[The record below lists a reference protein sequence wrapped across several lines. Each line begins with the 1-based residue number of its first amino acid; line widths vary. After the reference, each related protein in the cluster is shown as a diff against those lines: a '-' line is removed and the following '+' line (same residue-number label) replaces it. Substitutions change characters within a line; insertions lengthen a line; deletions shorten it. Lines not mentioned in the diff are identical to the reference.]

1 MFEDDLDME
10 EGFYGMGFDEEVS
23 DSDRPFKKKNRKR
36 KPRLEEDDEDVLS
49 VRQEADDGSAEAE
62 SYAQYEKQ
70 LFTEQNVIEELD
82 EEAEAFPDE
91 EEAEEEEHPE
101 KAKLKREIKA
111 QALARLE
118 DGARDLKDFQ
128 DIIDWWDKNDRARE
142 RRERRYE
149 LLRSGDDLP
158 LDFGARLDG
167 HNFPNTMN
175 EAVERQVQK
184 GEFIEALFDCPY
196 ELHELVT
203 EPYIALLLYDLP
215 EKDKELLYQCAVR
228 QYSSVKIAAIRGQS
242 DRNVRKVRATML
254 KRIQKK
260 LLQYLSSGDRDL
272 TDLTLAEKHFL
283 KNYTKGS

>member
-1 MFEDDLDME
+1 MFENDLDMDQD
-10 EGFYGMGFDEEVS
+10 FYSDWFGDEEAADTIS
-23 DSDRPFKKKNRKR
+23 FKKKKQKKESR
-36 KPRLEEDDEDVLS
+36 PDEDDEDVFS
-49 VRQEADDGSAEAE
+49 VRQETDDGSAEAE

-91 EEAEEEEHPE
+91 EETEEEEHPE

-175 EAVERQVQK
+175 EAIERQLQK

-283 KNYTKGS
+283 KNCTKGS